1 MINAIRARISAAF
14 LILFGTVALIA
25 SALLPAQ
32 ASAAVFVSA
41 RPSIV
46 MSRPVYVAPR
56 PVYIAPRTVIIARP
70 AVVYSP
76 RPVIVARPP
85 ILVPYVAP
93 TVVVPSYGQAVPVVV
108 AHRSSGVSLLYAF
121 LLILVIIVL
130 FSGIGYGVYYVNPFG
145 WWAVESS
152 LFAVDSMLIDTVYV
166 DADYGIDSGYGSS
179 YE

>member
-46 MSRPVYVAPR
+46 MSRPVYIAPR
-56 PVYIAPRTVIIARP
+56 PVIIARP